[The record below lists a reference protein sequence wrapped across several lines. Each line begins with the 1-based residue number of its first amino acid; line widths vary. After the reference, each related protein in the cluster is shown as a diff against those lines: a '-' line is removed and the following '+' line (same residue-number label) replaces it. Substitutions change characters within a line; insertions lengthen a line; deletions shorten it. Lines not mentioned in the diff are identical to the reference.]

1 MLARIRLPLPS
12 FRRFRLGRG
21 GPKSLRFRLVLLSGT
36 LVVLVALALSA
47 LHVDSLVD
55 SLSSSAIKSSDMASA
70 LVFSFLRERI
80 REHYSDYR
88 EATDQEDMRSIVYQ
102 ILSTDREIGGMLVEA
117 LARSNYFVEINVA
130 AAGSG
135 EILVSSDPHR
145 VGASMARLRDFSAW
159 EGSPEPARLRDL
171 LARRGGDYQMV
182 TEAGESDLGP
192 LYKVQVVVSSVLMRV
207 ALLKELQRLAIVSG
221 LALLLTL
228 LVTVLA
234 TNRVL
239 RPVKRIE
246 ETIDR
251 IAQGKHSQQQ
261 VSRAV
266 AKEFAI
272 VESKL
277 NLLGQQFRGARDHA
291 SELRLNVDKLL
302 ESMASQLD
310 VASRLAAI
318 SKLTSGVAHEIKN
331 PLNAIALRLDLLRA
345 KWGEPDEEVSRE
357 LDILS
362 KEVLRLD
369 RVVKTFLD
377 FSRPVE
383 VHFQEAD
390 LCALAKEI
398 VDLMAPQ
405 AHSARI
411 ALQLETPPEPV
422 RLRADP
428 DMLKQAILNLV
439 ANAMEAMKSG
449 GDLRLKVDQPDGL
462 VLLEVADSG
471 PGIPAELRDK
481 VFQLYFTT
489 KTRGSG
495 IGLAMTYRA
504 VQLHNGTIGFTS
516 EVGRGT
522 TFRLQFPSAVRHA

>member
-1 MLARIRLPLPS
+1 MLARIRLALQSLRS
-12 FRRFRLGRG
+12 FRIGRG

-70 LVFSFLRERI
+70 LVFSFLKERI

-88 EATDQEDMRSIVYQ
+88 EAADQEDMRSIVYQ
-102 ILSTDREIGGMLVEA
+102 ILSTDPEIRQTLLKTMA
-117 LARSNYFVEINVA
+117 LSEYFVEINVA

-135 EILVSSDPHR
+135 EILVSSDPNR
-145 VGASMARLRDFSAW
+145 VGLSTARLRDFS
-159 EGSPEPARLRDL
+159 EHSPEPVRLRDL
-171 LARRGGDYQMV
+171 IARGGDYQMV
-182 TEAGESDLGP
+182 TEAAESDLGP
-192 LYKVQVVVSSVLMRV
+192 LYQVQVVVSSVLIRD
-207 ALLKELQRLAIVSG
+207 ALFKALRRLAIVSG
-221 LALLLTL
+221 LALLVTL

-251 IAQGKHSQQQ
+251 IAQGKYSQQQ
-261 VSRAV
+261 VSGAV

-277 NLLGQQFRGARDHA
+277 NLLGQQFWGARENA
-291 SELRLNVDKLL
+291 SELRHNVDKLL
-302 ESMASQLD
+302 ETMASQLD

-345 KWGEPDEEVSRE
+345 KWGEPDEEVSRD

-398 VDLMAPQ
+398 VDLMTPQ

-489 KTRGSG
+489 KTKGSG
-495 IGLAMTYRA
+495 IGLALTYRA

>member
-12 FRRFRLGRG
+12 LRSFLIGRG

-36 LVVLVALALSA
+36 LVAVVALAISA

-55 SLSSSAIKSSDMASA
+55 FLSHSAVDGSGRVSQQIFDS
-70 LVFSFLRERI
+70 LRESIPER
-80 REHYSDYR
+80 YSDYQQP
-88 EATDQEDMRSIVYQ
+88 ATGEDTRAIVYQ
-102 ILSTDREIGGMLVEA
+102 ILSTDPGIKAMLVRGMA
-117 LARSNYFVEINVA
+117 LSDYFVEINVA
-130 AAGSG
+130 AASG
-135 EILVSSDPHR
+135 EILASSNPDR
-145 VGASMARLRDFSAW
+145 VGESLDALRDFSAW
-159 EGSPEPARLRDL
+159 EKDPEPVRLWDLIWHHKDYQFLRDAL
-171 LARRGGDYQMV
+171 EGD
-182 TEAGESDLGP
+182 AGS
-192 LYKVQVVVSSVLMRV
+192 LYKVQVVVSCVLMRD
-207 ALLKELQRLAIVSG
+207 ALLKELHRLGVVSG
-221 LALLLTL
+221 IALMVTL

-234 TNRVL
+234 TTRVL

-277 NLLGQQFRGARDHA
+277 NLLGQQFWGAREHA

-411 ALQLETPPEPV
+411 ALQLETPPEPA

>member
-1 MLARIRLPLPS
+1 MLASIRLPS
-12 FRRFRLGRG
+12 FRSLIGPG
-21 GPKSLRFRLVLLSGT
+21 GPISLRLRLVLLIGT

-55 SLSSSAIKSSDMASA
+55 SLSSSAFERSRLASSQISP
-70 LVFSFLRERI
+70 FLISRI
-80 REHYSDYR
+80 REHYSDYL
-88 EATDQEDMRSIVYQ
+88 EPETEEDTRSIVHQ
-102 ILSTDREIGGMLVEA
+102 ILTTDPEIRDMLVRTMA
-117 LARSNYFVEINVA
+117 LSNYFVEINVA
-130 AAGSG
+130 SASG
-135 EILVSSDPHR
+135 EILASSLPYR
-145 VGASMARLRDFSAW
+145 VGASMTRVRDFSAW
-159 EGSPEPARLRDL
+159 ERTPEPLRLRDL
-171 LARRGGDYQMV
+171 IARLGDYEMV

-192 LYKVQVVVSSVLMRV
+192 LYRVQVVVSSVLMRE
-207 ALLKELQRLAIVSG
+207 ALLKELRRLALVSG
-221 LALLLTL
+221 IALLVTL

-239 RPVKRIE
+239 RPVKLIE

-251 IAQGKHSQQQ
+251 IAQGKYSQQPA
-261 VSRAV
+261 SRAV

-277 NLLGQQFRGARDHA
+277 NLLGQQFRGAREHA
-291 SELRLNVDKLL
+291 SELRHNVDKLL

-345 KWGEPDEEVSRE
+345 KWGEPDEEVSRD

-398 VDLMAPQ
+398 VDLMTPQ

-489 KTRGSG
+489 KTKGSG
-495 IGLAMTYRA
+495 IGLALTYRA

-522 TFRLQFPSAVRHA
+522 TFRLQFPSAVQHA

>member
-1 MLARIRLPLPS
+1 
-12 FRRFRLGRG
+12 
-21 GPKSLRFRLVLLSGT
+21 
-36 LVVLVALALSA
+36 
-47 LHVDSLVD
+47 
-55 SLSSSAIKSSDMASA
+55 
-70 LVFSFLRERI
+70 
-80 REHYSDYR
+80 
-88 EATDQEDMRSIVYQ
+88 
-102 ILSTDREIGGMLVEA
+102 
-117 LARSNYFVEINVA
+117 
-130 AAGSG
+130 
-135 EILVSSDPHR
+135 
-145 VGASMARLRDFSAW
+145 
-159 EGSPEPARLRDL
+159 
-171 LARRGGDYQMV
+171 
-182 TEAGESDLGP
+182 
-192 LYKVQVVVSSVLMRV
+192 
-207 ALLKELQRLAIVSG
+207 VSG
-221 LALLLTL
+221 AM
-228 LVTVLA
+228 
-234 TNRVL
+234 
-239 RPVKRIE
+239 
-246 ETIDR
+246 
-251 IAQGKHSQQQ
+251 
-261 VSRAV
+261 

-277 NLLGQQFRGARDHA
+277 NLLGQQFRGTRENAN
-291 SELRLNVDKLL
+291 ELRHNVDQLL
-302 ESMASQLD
+302 ETMASQLD

-318 SKLTSGVAHEIKN
+318 SKLTKNVAHEIKN

-390 LCALAKEI
+390 LCALTKEI

-411 ALQLETPPEPV
+411 ALQLETPPEPA
-422 RLRADP
+422 RMRADP

-439 ANAMEAMKSG
+439 SNAMEAMKSG

-471 PGIPAELRDK
+471 PGIPTELRDK

-489 KTRGSG
+489 KTKGSG
-495 IGLAMTYRA
+495 IGLALTYRA

-516 EVGRGT
+516 EIGRGT